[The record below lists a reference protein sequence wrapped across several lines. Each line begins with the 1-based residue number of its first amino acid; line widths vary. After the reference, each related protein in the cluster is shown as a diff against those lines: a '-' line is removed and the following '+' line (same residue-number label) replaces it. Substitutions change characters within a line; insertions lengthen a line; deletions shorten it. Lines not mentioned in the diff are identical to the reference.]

1 MKRTILCLTICIL
14 FAWTGIQAQST
25 ANGSRLNLSPKKKS
39 LTTGQLKFSHVPE
52 VLNYKPLSVQK
63 PMALNNFYRTLLF
76 SNTTSAETTAVSSTE
91 IVEKNIEK
99 RTPGIESA
107 PRAEEQLY
115 TSDKITV
122 SNIYPNPA
130 SEYAEI
136 DYTISPDLRDAK
148 LIVYNVLGSQ
158 MAEYPLVKNDN
169 KLRINTRE
177 MSTGLYFYQLALE
190 GKKVATK
197 KMLVRHQQ

>member
-1 MKRTILCLTICIL
+1 M
-14 FAWTGIQAQST
+14 
-25 ANGSRLNLSPKKKS
+25 SPKKKS

-76 SNTTSAETTAVSSTE
+76 SNTASVESTAVSTTE
-91 IVEKNIEK
+91 VTEKNIEK
-99 RTPGIESA
+99 RNPGIEAA
-107 PRAEEQLY
+107 PRAEEQLF

-130 SEYAEI
+130 SEYAEV
-136 DYTISPDLRDAK
+136 DYTISSDLRDAK

>member
-1 MKRTILCLTICIL
+1 MKGTILCFTICIL
-14 FAWTGIQAQST
+14 LAWTGIQAQT
-25 ANGSRLNLSPKKKS
+25 TVNGSRLNMTPKKKP
-39 LTTGQLKFSHVPE
+39 LTTGSLKFSNVPE
-52 VLNYKPLSVQK
+52 VQHYKPLSLHK

-76 SNTTSAETTAVSSTE
+76 SNTTAVESTAVSAGEITE
-91 IVEKNIEK
+91 KTIEK
-99 RTPGIESA
+99 RSAGMESA

-115 TSDKITV
+115 ASDKITV

-130 SEYAEI
+130 SEYAEV
-136 DYTISPDLRDAK
+136 DYTISADLRDAK

-158 MAEYPLVKNDN
+158 MAEYPLAKNDT

>member
-1 MKRTILCLTICIL
+1 
-14 FAWTGIQAQST
+14 
-25 ANGSRLNLSPKKKS
+25 
-39 LTTGQLKFSHVPE
+39 
-52 VLNYKPLSVQK
+52 K

-76 SNTTSAETTAVSSTE
+76 SNTASVESTAVSTTE
-91 IVEKNIEK
+91 VVEKNVEK
-99 RTPGIESA
+99 RSAGIESSS
-107 PRAEEQLY
+107 RAEEQLY

-136 DYTISPDLRDAK
+136 DYTISADLRDAK

-158 MAEYPLVKNDN
+158 MAEYPLIKNDT

>member
-1 MKRTILCLTICIL
+1 MKKTILCFTICLI
-14 FAWTGIQAQST
+14 FAWASVQAQTS
-25 ANGSRLNLSPKKKS
+25 NGSRLNLTPKKKS
-39 LTTGQLKFSHVPE
+39 IPAGQMKFSAVPDA
-52 VLNYKPLSVQK
+52 LTYKPLSLQK

-76 SNTTSAETTAVSSTE
+76 SNTATVESTAVSTTE
-91 IVEKNIEK
+91 VVEKSIEK
-99 RTPGIESA
+99 RSPGIESSNK
-107 PRAEEQLY
+107 AEEQLY
-115 TSDKITV
+115 SSEKITV

-130 SEYAEI
+130 SEYAEV
-136 DYTISPDLRDAK
+136 DYTISSDLRDAK

-158 MAEYPLVKNDN
+158 MAEYPLLKNDT